1 MAFSDSKVGIGTDS
15 PDAKLHVNGA
25 AIVGS
30 NTNQATTP
38 IAGLHVID
46 NVYSHWSS
54 TLSKQQVALRVET
67 YWNASAGQ
75 RNTGK
80 YGSGIGFNH
89 LGGHSTQHDE
99 NVHAWV
105 GLRVEDTPS
114 HERSNLVFATNNDVN
129 DEDAGILERMCI
141 TPAGD
146 VGINTKEPKEKLHVD
161 GPSAYGGPKWGT
173 WTETMTTV
181 NGGNQTVRIVED
193 WSGRWI
199 LVGRW
204 AANAATSVTG
214 TWSSVRGLSTSTSQ
228 SETSAFSADFG
239 ESYPTECRFLGA
251 TDFTNYYNTRT
262 IDFVHGIPVG
272 RPWEL
277 FMSNGATTGMGQVV
291 GTGSTKYGWT
301 ARGAYDG
308 FGRWSNPNYQ
318 YHRIADV
325 GGGGMIHSQA
335 AFRTPT
341 NNAFNWNVTSDAK
354 VSVDGTGLTYS
365 GQDTTLTSGF
375 GSDDANDN
383 RFFDTWPTLSTN
395 MVSSSNYASAVWVLI
410 KMAGI

>member
-1 MAFSDSKVGIGTDS
+1 
-15 PDAKLHVNGA
+15 
-25 AIVGS
+25 
-30 NTNQATTP
+30 
-38 IAGLHVID
+38 
-46 NVYSHWSS
+46 
-54 TLSKQQVALRVET
+54 
-67 YWNASAGQ
+67 
-75 RNTGK
+75 
-80 YGSGIGFNH
+80 
-89 LGGHSTQHDE
+89 
-99 NVHAWV
+99 
-105 GLRVEDTPS
+105 
-114 HERSNLVFATNNDVN
+114 
-129 DEDAGILERMCI
+129 MCV

-277 FMSNGATTGMGQVV
+277 FMSNGDATGMGQVV

-325 GGGGMIHSQA
+325 GNGGMIHSQA

-341 NNAFNWNVTSDAK
+341 NNAFNWNATSDAK

-365 GQDTTLTSGF
+365 GQDTDVTSMF
-375 GSDDANDN
+375 GSDDAYDN
-383 RFFDTWPTLSTN
+383 KFGDSWPSRT
-395 MVSSSNYASAVWVLI
+395 SNSNFPGTQYTSAVWVLI
-410 KMAGI
+410 KMGGI